1 MYLPIDQP
9 TYTNHTTDKID
20 AIKLIQAYLA
30 LNQLDTSTGWNKT
43 SPAQLKQADSVLD
56 LDLLTNEN
64 HTLELAVIDGFCLL
78 GTADNQ
84 PKQPIKPLD
93 WSDALNSMNYDE
105 LDAWISWSL
114 DTVDFI
120 LDPSG
125 KHYLVIW

>member
-1 MYLPIDQP
+1 MCLPIDQP
-9 TYTNHTTDKID
+9 TYTNHTTDKTD
-20 AIKLIQAYLA
+20 AIKLVKSYLDF
-30 LNQLDTSTGWNKT
+30 NQLNTSTGWTKT

-56 LDLLTNEN
+56 LDLLTNED

-84 PKQPIKPLD
+84 PEQPIKPLD
-93 WSDALNSMNYDE
+93 WSDALSSMNYNE

-114 DTVDFI
+114 DKVDFV
-120 LDPSG
+120 LDQSG